1 MFLFAL
7 VATYSPVLIFTQQFE
22 IDQFRPN
29 ADVDM
34 SAELFNT
41 SKCERLD
48 SEGVTCKN
56 MFTRVFGVQ
65 PKASSIRI
73 YNRKISKIYF
83 SGARSDFP
91 SLNRVLTMT
100 YGKPCKIQQIALA
113 SRSEKQKLSSL
124 QQSWCLPTG
133 LLTLTERS
141 YLSDNFSFAYE
152 DHFNKRPRLWFKT
165 IEYRLMSILGAEMD
179 QEGL

>member
-1 MFLFAL
+1 MILSALIATSSPLLVFA
-7 VATYSPVLIFTQQFE
+7 QQLE

-29 ADVDM
+29 VDVDM
-34 SAELFNT
+34 ASALFNR
-41 SKCERLD
+41 SECLRLD
-48 SEGVTCKN
+48 SENVTCRN
-56 MFTRVFGVQ
+56 LFTSVLGVQ

-73 YNRKISKIYF
+73 YNKKISRIYF

-100 YGKPCKIQQIALA
+100 YGKPCKTQQIALA
-113 SRSEKQKLSSL
+113 SRSEKQRLSSL
-124 QQSWCLPTG
+124 KQSWCLPTG

-152 DHFNKRPRLWFKT
+152 DRFNKRPR
-165 IEYRLMSILGAEMD
+165 
-179 QEGL
+179 